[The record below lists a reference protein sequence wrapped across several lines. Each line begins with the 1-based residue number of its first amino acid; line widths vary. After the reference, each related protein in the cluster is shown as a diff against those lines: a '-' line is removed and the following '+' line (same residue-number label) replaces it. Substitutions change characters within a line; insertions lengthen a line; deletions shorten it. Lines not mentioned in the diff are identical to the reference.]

1 MPHASRFRALLIGA
15 ALVAAGC
22 FALPVQASFG
32 DCEDD
37 AYIAQFDP
45 RLTSERDFMCTQSE
59 HVPVTSD
66 SGTTHIRII
75 QDLVADWAT
84 PPGAMRSIKDGVMA
98 SARAMSR
105 LGSFRI
111 PDVTILLVD
120 DFGPRT
126 PGSEDFGDIAAL
138 TDMRSTDECR
148 ITLWLLGP
156 GARASYAAAVVA
168 HELFHCVH
176 AASLTHAQIF
186 SYPRPGSPGGGAWWQ
201 EGSADWF
208 STLAVPAPRFLSD
221 RVAAFDAHSPD
232 TSLDMMSYEA
242 YVFFA
247 WLGGARGPESVMPFL
262 RAMAGSASAGVQ
274 HAAMMAALPE
284 DQWLRFAED
293 YLDRGIHDGQGAS
306 ISSTPQTGDT
316 FVWEATRT
324 QEIRLAPFVLTRA
337 MLEFRCGRW
346 RIEPRPTRFHAVSAE
361 GSTEWGPPPSPLDA
375 TDGEARRFRFAGMA
389 AASSATTLRIVGTQE
404 SRCAECAGTRAVDR
418 CLVGT
423 WELTSHGAEQWMR
436 EHGQPAQLT
445 RVDRANDT
453 MTLRPDGTFSTGAA
467 SVSADVRGENVRGTG
482 QLAGQASG
490 RWSADAGRFNLCTDA
505 GAARGTIT
513 VMVRGRATTVPMAAG
528 GPSTMSNAYT
538 CNASTLRVTM
548 PMGSAGTV
556 DNVYNKVSGPVE

>member
-1 MPHASRFRALLIGA
+1 MPHAAGLRTVFLLA
-15 ALVAAGC
+15 VLLTLACLARPAH
-22 FALPVQASFG
+22 ASFG
-32 DCEDD
+32 DCNDG
-37 AYIAQFDP
+37 AYIAQFDE
-45 RLTSERDFMCTQSE
+45 RLTSERDFMCTESE

-66 SGTTHIRII
+66 AGTTHIRII

-98 SARAMSR
+98 SATAMSR

-111 PDVTILLVD
+111 PDVTIMLVD
-120 DFGPRT
+120 DFGPRR
-126 PGSEDFGDIAAL
+126 PGSEAFGDIAAL
-138 TDMRSTDECR
+138 TDMRGADECR

-176 AASLTHAQIF
+176 GASLTHAQIF

-208 STLAVPAPRFLSD
+208 STLAVPAPRFMSD
-221 RVAAFDAHSPD
+221 RVSAFDAHSPD
-232 TSLDMMSYEA
+232 TSLDMMSYDA

-262 RAMAGSASAGVQ
+262 RSMASSASASAQ
-274 HAAMMAALPE
+274 HAAMAAALPA

-293 YLDRGIHDGQGAS
+293 YLDQRIHDGQGAS
-306 ISSTPQTGDT
+306 IGSTPQTGDT
-316 FVWEATRT
+316 HVWEATRT

-337 MLEFRCGRW
+337 LLEFRCGRW
-346 RIEPRPTRFHAVSAE
+346 RIEARPARFHAVSE
-361 GSTEWGPPPSPLDA
+361 ESSTEWGPLPSPVSA
-375 TDGEARRFRFAGMA
+375 TDSEPRRFRFAGMA
-389 AASSATTLRIVGTQE
+389 AASSATPLRIVGTQE
-404 SRCAECAGTRAVDR
+404 SGCAECAGTRAVDQ

-436 EHGQPAQLT
+436 EHGRPVQLT

-453 MTLRPDGTFSTGAA
+453 MTLRNDGTFATGAA
-467 SVSADVRGENVRGTG
+467 SVGAEVRSDDAHGTG
-482 QLAGQASG
+482 QLAGRASG
-490 RWSADAGRFNLCTDA
+490 RWSADSGRFNLCTDA
-505 GAARGTIT
+505 SAASGTIAVT
-513 VMVRGRATTVPMAAG
+513 IHGRTTTVPMVAG

-538 CNASTLRVTM
+538 CSTSTLRVTM

-556 DNVYNKVSGPVE
+556 DNVYNKVGGPVE